1 MRLVELTGA
10 YLRGRSEIDYIYRH
24 THTCTNTYNL
34 IGKQKFVLKKKKST
48 AGLQYG
54 EFLDVYAL
62 KDQQNYEKCSL

>member
-34 IGKQKFVLKKKKST
+34 IGKQKFVLKKKK
-48 AGLQYG
+48 
-54 EFLDVYAL
+54 V
-62 KDQQNYEKCSL
+62 QQVFNMGNFWMYML